1 MVLAVSIAVVA
12 ATAMAPTVAAAA
24 ESDKGNAVTRAGHTV
39 AEGARKGGHAVAEGA
54 RKGGRAVARGARKGG
69 HAVAEGARKGG
80 HAVAEGARA
89 TGRWVSR
96 PFRGGDASAHR
107 SSARADSTHRATGAH
122 HR

>member
-1 MVLAVSIAVVA
+1 MVLALSIAVVA

-69 HAVAEGARKGG
+69 HAVAEGAR
-80 HAVAEGARA
+80 A